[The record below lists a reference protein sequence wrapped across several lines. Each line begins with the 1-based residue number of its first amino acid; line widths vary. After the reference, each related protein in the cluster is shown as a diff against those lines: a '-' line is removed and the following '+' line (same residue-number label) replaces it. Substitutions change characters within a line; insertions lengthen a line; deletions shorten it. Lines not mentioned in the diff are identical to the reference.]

1 LRQIGEGESTFTSK
15 MRGAI
20 VREGRWEDREK
31 NKEKMK
37 QRDFRRRENTDEI
50 VNTICVTNTK

>member
-1 LRQIGEGESTFTSK
+1 
-15 MRGAI
+15 
-20 VREGRWEDREK
+20 VREGRLEDREK